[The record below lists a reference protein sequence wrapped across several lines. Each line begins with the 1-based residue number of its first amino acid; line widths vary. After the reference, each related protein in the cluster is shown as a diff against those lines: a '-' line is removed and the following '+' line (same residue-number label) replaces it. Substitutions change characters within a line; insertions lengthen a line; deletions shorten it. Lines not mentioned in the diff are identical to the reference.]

1 MPLLVRINDNDVLLY
16 EGQLQGP
23 LEFGR
28 QQQGEQGPG
37 SVSSAAGVT
46 RIVMASL
53 DNKKVARRQLQAIR
67 TGSSSVR
74 LTNISTSV
82 DVRVEQG
89 VSLESGGTG
98 EFPLPVT
105 LQFASGHT
113 VSLSLPPLVS
123 KEDSGLESLG
133 NISMAPGQMLDF
145 SDEFARP
152 LQIEDA
158 ASDSGLGHILRVLQ
172 ETMEVFRNAR
182 NAEGLY
188 TAAVN
193 GAVRVVGFDSA
204 RVLLYINDQ
213 WVPVR
218 ELHSEGRPCST
229 FVLQEVLQHCRTFW
243 TSGTFRPT
251 VSVARLDA
259 VIASPIVSREGK
271 VVGVLYGE
279 RVPESQL
286 SMATDISR
294 MDAYLME
301 LLAFALA
308 AELDRQQQEAESQR
322 NQTLFAQFFSASLAQ
337 HLKDNPDL
345 LAGQE
350 VEVSVIFCD
359 VRRFSAISEVVDAQ
373 TIFAFI
379 NDVIGAISECIDAEG
394 GVIVDY
400 VGDAVMGMFGA
411 PQVQPD
417 HSVRA
422 ARAAQAMLGRRAALT
437 AKWRPVIGED
447 VDFSIGINSGK
458 ARAGNSGSAYR
469 FKYGPLGREVNLASR
484 IQGVTKQL
492 QARILL
498 SRAAEKN
505 LGPEFVRRRLCRVRV
520 VNMLEPV
527 ELFELNDAGSRE
539 LNQRY
544 EQALLLFEQG
554 DLKKAARQL
563 GEILEAWPDDGPTL
577 VLLSRVVNAMLEG
590 AEHLDTV
597 WNLSRK

>member
-1 MPLLVRINDNDVLLY
+1 MPLQVRITDNDVLLY

-37 SVSSAAGVT
+37 SVAASSGVT

-53 DNKKVARRQLQAIR
+53 DNKKVARRQLQATR
-67 TGSSSVR
+67 SGANAVR

-82 DVRVEQG
+82 DVRIDQSS
-89 VSLESGGTG
+89 SLEAGGSG

-113 VSLSLPPLVS
+113 VVLSTPQTSS

-158 ASDSGLGHILRVLQ
+158 ASDSGLSHILRVLQ

-188 TAAVN
+188 AAAVN
-193 GAVRVVGFDSA
+193 GAVRVVGFDAA

-213 WVPVR
+213 WVQVR
-218 ELHSEGRPCST
+218 ELHSEGRPCSA

-243 TSGTFRPT
+243 TSGTYRPT
-251 VSVARLDA
+251 ASVARLDA
-259 VIASPIVSREGK
+259 VIASPIVSRERR
-271 VVGVLYGE
+271 VLGVLYGE
-279 RVPESQL
+279 RLPESQL

-294 MDAYLME
+294 MDANLME
-301 LLAFALA
+301 LLAFSVA

-322 NQTLFAQFFSASLAQ
+322 NQTLFAQFFSSSLAK
-337 HLKDNPDL
+337 HLKHNPDL

-373 TIFAFI
+373 TIFSFI
-379 NDVIGAISECIDAEG
+379 NDVIGAVSECIDAEG

-417 HSVRA
+417 HAVRA

-447 VDFSIGINSGK
+447 VDFSIGINTGK

-492 QARILL
+492 QTRILL
-498 SRAAEKN
+498 SRAAEQH

-520 VNMLEPV
+520 VNMQEPV

-544 EQALLLFEQG
+544 EQALLLFEQN

-577 VLLSRVVNAMLEG
+577 VLLSRVVSAMLEG
-590 AEHLDTV
+590 GQHSDTV